1 MAVGFP
7 LLQAM
12 ISCLQNYYDKQNDS
26 KHLTIHK
33 IYHMF
38 LNKIKDKKIKKD
50 SKYLINRTKYI
61 ICLKDVLEIKR

>member
-26 KHLTIHK
+26 KHLI
-33 IYHMF
+33 
-38 LNKIKDKKIKKD
+38 NKTKYIICFYNKLKDKKIKKD

-61 ICLKDVLEIKR
+61 I

>member
-26 KHLTIHK
+26 KHSINNTQNISYVFK
-33 IYHMF
+33 Q
-38 LNKIKDKKIKKD
+38 NK
-50 SKYLINRTKYI
+50 R
-61 ICLKDVLEIKR
+61 